1 MDNIIR
7 FDLLK
12 EAIMR
17 KASPVITN
25 GRPAEDFGKY
35 VFNREKMQRYLSSY
49 TYKVLTDS
57 QGENATLSLELYI

>member
-17 KASPVITN
+17 KASPVTTN
-25 GRPAEDFGKY
+25 GRPAEDFGRALL
-35 VFNREKMQRYLSSY
+35 FIDFPAFLSY
-49 TYKVLTDS
+49 RIQAVQLL
-57 QGENATLSLELYI
+57 QPH